1 MNPYYSE
8 DLADVYHGDCIDVMR
23 ELPDGSVDA
32 VVTDPPYNLS
42 FMGTN
47 WDTHQGKQDSGFC
60 YWLSGLIDGEGCFM
74 IKQHTRG
81 THAPYFTL
89 KMRADE
95 EGVLKIIQRKF
106 GHGTIAADTG
116 VHPMRRWTVQD
127 KAGCQ
132 ALVDL
137 LDKYPLRAKK
147 KHDYWA
153 WREAV
158 IEWTGRPRGN
168 RWGGA
173 SDNEKMHSLRERLMS
188 TRAYMDIPWSGNA
201 YQDWCRLWAM
211 ECLRVLKP
219 GGYLLSFGGTR
230 TYHHVAMAIEL
241 AGFEVRDTIAWLF
254 GQGFPK
260 SLDVGK
266 AIDKRLGA
274 TREKVGERIVPD
286 ATKSRPMFAGM
297 TSDGEGTPTRTIDV
311 TADATPA
318 PRAWHG
324 WGTALKP
331 AFEPCVVARK
341 PLSGSV
347 ADNVLTHG
355 TGALNIDATR
365 VAMSDAD
372 AAAIDGMGCF
382 GKHKVEA
389 AVYGEYGHTD
399 SHAHPEGR
407 WPTNVALDVA
417 AADELDSQT
426 GDLSDAKPHTLR
438 RRGIGYG
445 SGSTGGDVELG
456 YEDSGGASRF
466 FPAFRYEAKASSA
479 ERPKVGGVQHPTVK
493 PLDLMRWLVRLVA
506 PQGATILEPF
516 AGSGTT
522 IEACIAEGMRCIAIE
537 REETYLPLILNR
549 ISKPIDVPL
558 PFGI

>member
-1 MNPYYSE
+1 MKPFYSE
-8 DLADVYHGDCIDVMR
+8 DLADVYRGDCIDVMR

-32 VVTDPPYNLS
+32 VMTDPPYGIR
-42 FMGTN
+42 FMGES
-47 WDTHQGKQDSGFC
+47 WDGADIVKRQERGKATSPMPAGVGGPNGG
-60 YWLSGLIDGEGCFM
+60 YRSLAAEAGRYNRSLKASLAFM
-74 IKQHTRG
+74 
-81 THAPYFTL
+81 
-89 KMRADE
+89 
-95 EGVLKIIQRKF
+95 
-106 GHGTIAADTG
+106 
-116 VHPMRRWTVQD
+116 
-127 KAGCQ
+127 
-132 ALVDL
+132 
-137 LDKYPLRAKK
+137 
-147 KHDYWA
+147 
-153 WREAV
+153 
-158 IEWTGRPRGN
+158 
-168 RWGGA
+168 
-173 SDNEKMHSLRERLMS
+173 
-188 TRAYMDIPWSGNA
+188 
-201 YQDWCRLWAM
+201 DWCREWAS
-211 ECLRVLKP
+211 ECYRLLKP
-219 GGYLLSFGGTR
+219 GGHLLAFGSPR
-230 TYHHVAMAIEL
+230 CYHQLGMGIEL

-254 GQGFPK
+254 AQGFPK
-260 SLDVGK
+260 SLDVAKAVGK
-266 AIDKRLGA
+266 KE
-274 TREKVGERIVPD
+274 REAERTW
-286 ATKSRPMFAGM
+286 A
-297 TSDGEGTPTRTIDV
+297 
-311 TADATPA
+311 
-318 PRAWHG
+318 G

-341 PLSGSV
+341 PIAGSV
-347 ADNVLTHG
+347 AENVLTHG

-372 AAAIDGMGCF
+372 AATIDGMGGF

-389 AVYGEYGHTD
+389 AVYGKYGHTD
-399 SHAHPEGR
+399 SHAHPDGR

-417 AADELDSQT
+417 AADELDAQT

-537 REETYLPLILNR
+537 REEQYLPLILDR

-558 PFGI
+558 PIGI